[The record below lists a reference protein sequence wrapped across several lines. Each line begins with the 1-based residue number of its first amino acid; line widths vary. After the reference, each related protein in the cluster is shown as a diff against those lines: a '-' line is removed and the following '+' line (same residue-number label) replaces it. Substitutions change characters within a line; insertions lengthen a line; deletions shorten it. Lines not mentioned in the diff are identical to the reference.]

1 MRIALVLQPFSDENL
16 RLAAQ
21 LGVEDIVTGIPAG
34 DFTELAMLKSRIE
47 DFGLRLSVI
56 EGGARIDEV
65 VAGGPG
71 RDAQI
76 EDFKRALGKMG
87 AARIP
92 VMCYNFMV
100 WKPGLGV
107 VRTSYTTRER
117 GGAWVSSF
125 DAGLLEGAPPV
136 EGAPTRDEEVWDH
149 LEYFLKRAVPAA
161 EEAGVKL
168 AMHPD
173 DPPMSLRGCAR
184 IMRSVEHFQRLVD
197 TVKSPCNGITFCQGC
212 FSEMGADIPAAIRR
226 FADKIHFV
234 HFRDVQ
240 GQVPKFHESF
250 HDNGKTDM
258 LAAMKAYKEIGFK
271 GVMRPDHAPYLA
283 GAGDPGPTNG
293 YSMMGK
299 IFAVGYMRGL
309 IEAAQQGN

>member
-1 MRIALVLQPFSDENL
+1 MKIALVLNPFSDENL
-16 RLAAQ
+16 RLATQ
-21 LGVEDIVTGIPAG
+21 LGVEDIVAGLPAG
-34 DFTELAMLKSRIE
+34 DYTELAMFKSRIE
-47 DFGLRLSVI
+47 DVGLRLSVI
-56 EGGARIDEV
+56 EGTTRIDEA
-65 VAGGPG
+65 VAGTAG
-71 RDAQI
+71 RDQQI
-76 EDFKRALGKMG
+76 EEFKQALGKIG
-87 AARIP
+87 AAKIP
-92 VMCYNFMV
+92 VVCYNFMI

-125 DAGLLEGAPPV
+125 DASLLEGAPPV

-149 LEYFLKRAVPAA
+149 LEYFLKRVIPAA

-184 IMRSVEHFQRLVD
+184 IMRSVEHFDRLVNI
-197 TVKSPCNGITFCQGC
+197 VKSPCNGITFCQGC
-212 FSEMGADIPAAIRR
+212 FSEMGADIPATIRR
-226 FADKIHFV
+226 FADQIHFV

-240 GQVPKFHESF
+240 GTLPKFAESF

-258 LAAMKAYKEIGFK
+258 LEAMKTYQQIGYK
-271 GVMRPDHAPYLA
+271 GVMRPDHAPYLD

-309 IEAAQQGN
+309 MEAASKGT

>member
-1 MRIALVLQPFSDENL
+1 MKIALVLNPFSDENL
-16 RLAAQ
+16 RLATQ
-21 LGVEDIVTGIPAG
+21 LGVEDLVTHLPEG
-34 DFTELAMLKSRIE
+34 DYTELAMHKSRIE

-56 EGGARIDEV
+56 EGATRIDEA
-65 VAGGPG
+65 VAGSAG
-71 RDAQI
+71 RDQQI
-76 EDFKRALGKMG
+76 EEFKRALGKIG
-87 AARIP
+87 AAKIP
-92 VMCYNFMV
+92 VVCYNFMI

-125 DAGLLEGAPPV
+125 DASLLEGAPPV
-136 EGAPTRDEEVWDH
+136 EGAPTRDEEVWDN
-149 LEYFLKRAVPAA
+149 LEYFLKRVIPAA

-184 IMRSVEHFQRLVD
+184 IMRSVEHFERLVNI
-197 TVKSPCNGITFCQGC
+197 VKSPCNGITFCQGC
-212 FSEMGADIPAAIRR
+212 FSEMGADIPATIRR
-226 FADKIHFV
+226 FADQIHFV

-240 GQVPKFHESF
+240 GTLPKFAESF

-258 LAAMKAYKEIGFK
+258 LEAMKTYQEIGYE
-271 GVMRPDHAPYLA
+271 GVMRPDHAPYLD

-309 IEAAQQGN
+309 MEAVGK

>member
-1 MRIALVLQPFSDENL
+1 MKIALVLNPFSDENL
-16 RLAAQ
+16 RLATQ
-21 LGVEDIVTGIPAG
+21 LGVEDIVAGLPAG
-34 DFTELAMLKSRIE
+34 DYTELAMFKSRIE
-47 DFGLRLSVI
+47 DVGLRLSVI
-56 EGGARIDEV
+56 EGATRIDEA
-65 VAGGPG
+65 VAGTAG
-71 RDAQI
+71 RDQQI
-76 EDFKRALGKMG
+76 EEFKQALGKIG
-87 AARIP
+87 AAKIP
-92 VMCYNFMV
+92 VVCYNFMI

-125 DAGLLEGAPPV
+125 DASLLEGAPPV

-149 LEYFLKRAVPAA
+149 LEYFLKRVIPAA

-184 IMRSVEHFQRLVD
+184 IMRSVEHFDRLVNI
-197 TVKSPCNGITFCQGC
+197 VKSPCNGITFCQGC
-212 FSEMGADIPAAIRR
+212 FSEMGADIPATIRR
-226 FADKIHFV
+226 FADQIHFV

-240 GQVPKFHESF
+240 GTLPKFAESF

-258 LAAMKAYKEIGFK
+258 LEAMKTYQQIGYK
-271 GVMRPDHAPYLA
+271 GVMRPDHAPYLD

-309 IEAAQQGN
+309 MEAASKGT